1 MHAFKHTVT
10 IAYERATHN
19 DTSAVDASMENF
31 TTICQ
36 TLINQAQEV
45 VVLLHNYQLGVG
57 DVDKIVSKII
67 SMMKLRVRP
76 DDCSKHEQMTINL
89 VEGKFTV

>member
-1 MHAFKHTVT
+1 MHAFKHPAA

-19 DTSAVDASMENF
+19 DTSADDASMENF
-31 TTICQ
+31 TAICQ

-76 DDCSKHEQMTINL
+76 DDCSKQEQMTINL
-89 VEGKFTV
+89 VEGKLTV

>member
-1 MHAFKHTVT
+1 MHAFKHTAA
-10 IAYERATHN
+10 IPYERAKHD
-19 DTSAVDASMENF
+19 DTSADDGNMGNF

-36 TLINQAQEV
+36 TLINQAQQV

-57 DVDKIVSKII
+57 DVDKIVSKYISII
-67 SMMKLRVRP
+67 KLQVRP
-76 DDCSKHEQMTINL
+76 DDCSKQEQMTINL

>member
-1 MHAFKHTVT
+1 MHAFKHTAA
-10 IAYERATHN
+10 IAYEMANHD
-19 DTSAVDASMENF
+19 DTSVDDANMRNF

-76 DDCSKHEQMTINL
+76 DDCSKQEQMTINL

>member
-1 MHAFKHTVT
+1 MHALHHTAA
-10 IAYERATHN
+10 IAYERAKHD
-19 DTSAVDASMENF
+19 DTSVDDANTGNS
-31 TTICQ
+31 TTICK

-76 DDCSKHEQMTINL
+76 DDCSKQEQMTINL